1 MKTVIKASRSILMAG
16 AVATLAL
23 AAMGFAGVA
32 QARDN
37 VFWSVGVGG
46 PGVALNVGNG
56 FPMYVAPQPVYVQ
69 PVPVYYQSQPVYL
82 VPQAVY
88 YDSRP
93 HGHRRHDGYRV
104 QDPRGYGSGYG
115 PGYAPGYDQRDGR
128 EGGRHGDRR

>member
-1 MKTVIKASRSILMAG
+1 LLEKLMKTVTQVSRSIVMAG

-23 AAMGFAGVA
+23 AAMGFASAA

-46 PGVALNVGNG
+46 PGVALNLGNG
-56 FPMYVAPQPVYVQ
+56 FSMYVAPQPVHMIPQ
-69 PVPVYYQSQPVYL
+69 DVYYGG
-82 VPQAVY
+82 
-88 YDSRP
+88 RP
-93 HGHRRHDGYRV
+93 HGHWRHDGYRV

-115 PGYAPGYDQRDGR
+115 PGYEPGYYPRDGR

>member
-1 MKTVIKASRSILMAG
+1 MKTVTQVSRSIVMAG

-23 AAMGFAGVA
+23 AAMGFASAA

-46 PGVALNVGNG
+46 PGVAVNLGNG
-56 FPMYVAPQPVYVQ
+56 FPMYVAPQPVYMI
-69 PVPVYYQSQPVYL
+69 
-82 VPQAVY
+82 PQAVY
-88 YDSRP
+88 YGGRP

-104 QDPRGYGSGYG
+104 QDPRGYG
-115 PGYAPGYDQRDGR
+115 PGYAPGYYPRDGR